1 MLEHLSRRLF
11 TRCATLITL
20 GATGLA
26 TPAFAADAWPSQPL
40 KILVGFAAGGGND
53 IVARILAK
61 ELQQSLGQTV
71 VVENKGGAGGLLA
84 NDIVAKSPKNGYTL
98 LLGSIGSNTIAPVLS
113 KKLSYDP
120 RKDLEPISL
129 VAESGNALL
138 VNAKLPYKT
147 VKEMTDAA
155 RKDPGTI
162 NYASSGNG
170 STLHLAGALFAQQAG
185 VNLVHVPY
193 RGNGPAIADVSA
205 GQVQAIFSGIPPA
218 ISSAKTG
225 QTRILAVTTKERV
238 KSLPNVPTV
247 AEAGLPGYSF
257 TSWYGLFTTG
267 GTDPVIVEKLAQ
279 EVRKIIARP
288 DVRAQLEAQ
297 GLTPE
302 SSDPKAFKEQIDRE
316 LKNWTRDVKALGISA
331 D

>member
-11 TRCATLITL
+11 NQCATLLTL

-26 TPAFAADAWPSQPL
+26 APAFAADAWPSQPL

-98 LLGSIGSNTIAPVLS
+98 LLGSIGSNTIAPVLA

-247 AEAGLPGYSF
+247 AEAGLPGYWF
-257 TSWYGLFTTG
+257 TSWYGLF
-267 GTDPVIVEKLAQ
+267 
-279 EVRKIIARP
+279 KIG
-288 DVRAQLEAQ
+288 RAH
-297 GLTPE
+297 
-302 SSDPKAFKEQIDRE
+302 
-316 LKNWTRDVKALGISA
+316 V
-331 D
+331 